1 MGPFAWRSKVGSPS
15 PALAGRPQLPR
26 DLVAL
31 AVGALPIRHSL
42 RRPRPS
48 TPSTGIDG
56 FRADRQVS
64 GVIAGARASS
74 AIEVGSRRMSS
85 ITSAAPCSRRLA
97 LCPNPQGLP
106 PQKPIAVIPATRP
119 ASMGYRRCAARQ
131 QSLDHGH
138 GEWSRWRA
146 VCGSWPSAC
155 RASQPI
161 LGNGSKT
168 LSGPGVISIYR

>member
-1 MGPFAWRSKVGSPS
+1 MVRIHLPPVESRRTTSVPQRGTFTPSSCGLIVNVTPLGST
-15 PALAGRPQLPR
+15 
-26 DLVAL
+26 
-31 AVGALPIRHSL
+31 PIRAAPIGS
-42 RRPRPS
+42 
-48 TPSTGIDG
+48 G
-56 FRADRQVS
+56 VS

-85 ITSAAPCSRRLA
+85 ITSAAPCSRGRA
-97 LCPNPQGLP
+97 LFPNPQGLP

-131 QSLDHGH
+131 QSLDHGR